1 MRYFLTL
8 PLILGVLGTL
18 GGRVGK
24 SPVPLEDLSA
34 DYSLEQTKNSV
45 AVHRKRRYFQRS
57 GGPGS
62 LCPSRARLE
71 GHIDFHLVYKDL
83 IYDD

>member
-18 GGRVGK
+18 GGRGGK

-34 DYSLEQTKNSV
+34 DYSLEQTK
-45 AVHRKRRYFQRS
+45 KQRC
-57 GGPGS
+57 GP
-62 LCPSRARLE
+62 
-71 GHIDFHLVYKDL
+71 
-83 IYDD
+83 